1 MRISV
6 MNDAADKI
14 ISIFK
19 LYIAQKKWNEFRSE
33 KRDSSSKGS
42 LTGLRFL
49 PNSTGQSYRSY
60 GSNDTYSSN
69 TSKSTLSG
77 TAAGRKRSEGSLLG
91 TNSLGEKKPQSSTRS
106 SKYFTAKHLKGL
118 ASKLLYG
125 KPKSPVELRDL
136 LTKEASKLQTRISME
151 LNASDFSDK
160 EFVNSM
166 NMNVGVKG
174 GRSRKNS
181 IAGLRSSGGS
191 SIGPVRSSLKFE
203 KSSRA
208 LSPALAEGETPV
220 EIKKRKDS
228 DASASS
234 VKVVSKVEERQSRG
248 NERSVS
254 TSAIQSEREKERI
267 RSIDTSLHGTSI
279 SSSSFFSVHENK
291 QKINE
296 ELKDRQKRDYK
307 EIKILLRDRVLK
319 AKEKSFVLVTQKAY
333 CLICSEEKHS
343 SLFQVYLGLC
353 SSLILLCVCC
363 HLIYLCRLFGLLIY
377 LSVFFDRPTVKHCI
391 CQCCMDSINC
401 CVLLSRRFLTSL
413 LCTTHFNSFVDS
425 NHNPTVISISPNH
438 YQRCPADS

>member
-14 ISIFK
+14 ISIFR
-19 LYIAQKKWNEFRSE
+19 LYLAQKKWIEFRSG
-33 KRDSSSKGS
+33 KRDSKGS

-77 TAAGRKRSEGSLLG
+77 TAAQGRKRSEGSLSG

-151 LNASDFSDK
+151 LNASDFNDK
-160 EFVNSM
+160 EFVNNM
-166 NMNVGVKG
+166 NMNMNMNTNMSVGVKA
-174 GRSRKNS
+174 GRPRKNS

-208 LSPALAEGETPV
+208 LSPVLAPYEGETPA

-228 DASASS
+228 DESVSSA
-234 VKVVSKVEERQSRG
+234 KVVSKVEERQARS

-254 TSAIQSEREKERI
+254 TSAIQSEREKERSQ
-267 RSIDTSLHGTSI
+267 SIDSTLYGTSI

-296 ELKDRQKRDYK
+296 ELKDRQKKDYK
-307 EIKILLRDRVLK
+307 EIKILLRDRALK
-319 AKEKSFVLVTQKAY
+319 AKEKSYVLVTQKAY

-343 SLFQVYLGLC
+343 SLFQVCQSSRLLC
-353 SSLILLCVCC
+353 SLVYCSVCV
-363 HLIYLCRLFGLLIY
+363 
-377 LSVFFDRPTVKHCI
+377 V
-391 CQCCMDSINC
+391 M
-401 CVLLSRRFLTSL
+401 
-413 LCTTHFNSFVDS
+413 
-425 NHNPTVISISPNH
+425 
-438 YQRCPADS
+438 

>member
-1 MRISV
+1 VITNVQYKPKSDILKKNLMRISV

-14 ISIFK
+14 ISIFR
-19 LYIAQKKWNEFRSE
+19 LYLAQKKWNEFRSG
-33 KRDSSSKGS
+33 KRDSKGS

-77 TAAGRKRSEGSLLG
+77 TAAQGRKRSEGSLAG

-151 LNASDFSDK
+151 LNASDFNDK
-160 EFVNSM
+160 EFVSNMNMNM
-166 NMNVGVKG
+166 NMNVGVKA

-208 LSPALAEGETPV
+208 LSPVLAPYEGETPA

-228 DASASS
+228 DESVSSA
-234 VKVVSKVEERQSRG
+234 KVVSKVEERQARS

-254 TSAIQSEREKERI
+254 TSAIQSEREKERSQ
-267 RSIDTSLHGTSI
+267 SIDSTLYGTSI

-307 EIKILLRDRVLK
+307 EIKTLLRDRALK
-319 AKEKSFVLVTQKAY
+319 AKEKSYVLVTQKAY

-343 SLFQVYLGLC
+343 SLFQVYQSSRLLC
-353 SSLILLCVCC
+353 SLVYCSVCV
-363 HLIYLCRLFGLLIY
+363 
-377 LSVFFDRPTVKHCI
+377 
-391 CQCCMDSINC
+391 
-401 CVLLSRRFLTSL
+401 
-413 LCTTHFNSFVDS
+413 
-425 NHNPTVISISPNH
+425 VI
-438 YQRCPADS
+438 